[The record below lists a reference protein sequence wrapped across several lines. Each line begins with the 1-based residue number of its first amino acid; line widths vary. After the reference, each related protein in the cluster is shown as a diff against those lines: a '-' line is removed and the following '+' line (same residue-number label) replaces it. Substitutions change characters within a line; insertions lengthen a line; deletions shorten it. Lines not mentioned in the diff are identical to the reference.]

1 MFFFAV
7 LLRYGTFYT
16 GLVLRAVL
24 LSKLFLHS
32 FHCKAATREL
42 SQPLNSSFGLPLA
55 ALAALEGCR
64 CVRKRGFGK
73 RHRRHRRLHRLEG
86 LGCAQQG
93 ILGSFQSHA
102 QISQG
107 DTTSRAWSGR
117 GHSSRSRR
125 SRSFTLP
132 RRNLQPSFHCRIPQ
146 HSVLQRSGD
155 HVRTHKD
162 ENTSRVGQQIET
174 HGTQISHQTSGSIK
188 CL

>member
-1 MFFFAV
+1 MFFAV
-7 LLRYGTFYT
+7 LLRFGTFYT

-55 ALAALEGCR
+55 LAALAALEGCR
-64 CVRKRGFGK
+64 CVRKRGFGE
-73 RHRRHRRLHRLEG
+73 RHRRHRRLRRLEG
-86 LGCAQQG
+86 LGRAQQG

-102 QISQG
+102 QIRQG
-107 DTTSRAWSGR
+107 DTNTSRGWSGR
-117 GHSSRSRR
+117 GR

-155 HVRTHKD
+155 HVRTHED